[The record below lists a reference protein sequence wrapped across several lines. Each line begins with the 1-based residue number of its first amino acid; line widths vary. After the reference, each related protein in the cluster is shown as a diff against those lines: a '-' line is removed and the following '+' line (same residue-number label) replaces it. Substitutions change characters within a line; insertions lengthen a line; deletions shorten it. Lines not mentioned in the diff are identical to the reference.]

1 MSASYVC
8 VETYR
13 FFIFKSIVDNI
24 QYFAI
29 FFSMAAYFSTKF
41 VYLSVTSA
49 EAGLWFSIPL
59 LGLTF
64 HLGLAIIKE
73 KMYDM
78 RYIDMNK
85 ISHPRVMAHYLQ
97 IVER

>member
-1 MSASYVC
+1 MSACYVC
-8 VETYR
+8 AETYR

-29 FFSMAAYFSTKF
+29 FFSMAAYFSTKLI
-41 VYLSVTSA
+41 YLSVTFA
-49 EAGLWFSIPL
+49 EAKPWFSIPL

-64 HLGLAIIKE
+64 HLGLAIIKH
-73 KMYDM
+73 KICHLQ
-78 RYIDMNK
+78 YIGMNT

-97 IVER
+97 IIER